1 MQLAISRLILC
12 GSTFC
17 QKHQA
22 IEEIGVVHCSSEI
35 AATAQRMIGHKRR
48 GKGRPRA
55 VRNRKNDQSEAQGQG
70 EAEDRTGAGRQ
81 PASSDSASSSANLG
95 VQANSDRLKSD
106 PALIGTDSTEQEK
119 LAKRTSA
126 MCIKT
131 SDNPSREVGQSGSN
145 AMGGTLL
152 NRASS
157 GSRTQT
163 GPVKQGS
170 GESSLEHYHAWRQ
183 YRNRIRELEQQAE
196 ADQLEVYYVTSHDTA
211 VRKAHVKCT
220 GIRND
225 GTPEYDVTCWV
236 HGGVKGIKTDE
247 QKQRSALRSGRR
259 RTKR

>member
-1 MQLAISRLILC
+1 
-12 GSTFC
+12 
-17 QKHQA
+17 
-22 IEEIGVVHCSSEI
+22 
-35 AATAQRMIGHKRR
+35 MIGRKNR

-55 VRNRKNDQSEAQGQG
+55 VKNQKNDQSKAQGQG

-81 PASSDSASSSANLG
+81 PASPDSASSSSNLS
-95 VQANSDRLKSD
+95 VRTNSDRLKSD
-106 PALIGTDSTEQEK
+106 SALIGMDSTEHEK
-119 LAKRTSA
+119 LAERTSA

-131 SDNPSREVGQSGSN
+131 SDNPSQEVGQTGSN

-157 GSRTQT
+157 GSHTQT

-259 RTKR
+259 RAKR